1 MIIRIV
7 HLQFKPEAIGTFEDL
22 FKQAAPVIKA
32 WEGCRHLELWQNIDD
47 HAAFTTC
54 SFWEDAEALEA
65 YRKSDFF
72 RKTWA
77 ATKVLFAAPPRA
89 LSFKKW
95 EDA

>member
-7 HLQFKPEAIGTFEDL
+7 HLRFRQDTIAQFEDL
-22 FKQAAPVIKA
+22 FKKAAPTIKA

-72 RKTWA
+72 KNTWS
-77 ATKVLFAAPPRA
+77 ATKVLFAAPPSA
-89 LSFKKW
+89 ISFKKR